1 MKFRIG
7 EAVMLFRFRLSAA
20 LLLAAVMIS
29 AALAQAPGTRPARP
43 GARPGAAGGKDLRM
57 PDLLKEG
64 DMAPD
69 FTLPSPD
76 GKRKVTLSEFRG
88 KKPVA
93 LVFGSYT

>member
-1 MKFRIG
+1 
-7 EAVMLFRFRLSAA
+7 MLFRFRLAIV
-20 LLLAAVMIS
+20 LLLAVVVTSVAN
-29 AALAQAPGTRPARP
+29 AQPPGARPARP
-43 GARPGAAGGKDLRM
+43 GAQAGKNLRT
-57 PDLLKEG
+57 PDLLREG

-76 GKRKVTLSEFRG
+76 GKLKVTLSDYRG